1 MDRACHQG
9 GRASRMR
16 PVQQRRSRR
25 GLLGAVL
32 ASRGWAMIRFN
43 LIPYGKLREAYR
55 QRGGDPY
62 VGRVPAGF
70 AVGSPAAYKP
80 PRYRVV
86 QGGKQ

>member
-1 MDRACHQG
+1 
-9 GRASRMR
+9 
-16 PVQQRRSRR
+16 
-25 GLLGAVL
+25 
-32 ASRGWAMIRFN
+32 MIRFN